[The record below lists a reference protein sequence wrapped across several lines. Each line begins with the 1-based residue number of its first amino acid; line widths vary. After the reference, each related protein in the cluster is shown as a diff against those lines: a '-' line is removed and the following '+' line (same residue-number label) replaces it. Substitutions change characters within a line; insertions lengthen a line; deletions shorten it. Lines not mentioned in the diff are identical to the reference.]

1 MKRYLQKKEFVWVII
16 VGLVMWNFGLT
27 FFASS
32 PKVVTLDVSKVA
44 KIGAQILVEM
54 SESDANEA
62 EKDKLANRLRA
73 VVEVYANKHRVVVLD
88 ISSIIAGQVTDITRD
103 VIKEL
108 K

>member
-1 MKRYLQKKEFVWVII
+1 ML
-16 VGLVMWNFGLT
+16 GLVVWNLGLT
-27 FFASS
+27 FRSS
-32 PKVVTLDVSKVA
+32 PTKIVTIDVAKVA
-44 KIGAQILVEM
+44 KVGAQILVEM

-73 VVEVYANKHRVVVLD
+73 VVQVYANKHRVVVLD

>member
-1 MKRYLQKKEFVWVII
+1 MKYLNRKNVIWI
-16 VGLVMWNFGLT
+16 GMLGLVVWNLGLT
-27 FFASS
+27 FRSS
-32 PKVVTLDVSKVA
+32 PTKIVTIDVAKVA
-44 KIGAQILVEM
+44 KVGAQILVEM

-88 ISSIIAGQVTDITRD
+88 ISSIIAGQVTDITHD